1 MIPQNQIIYLILA
14 FLTSAL
20 MTAVTMPWLLRFC
33 KKRGLFDMPNSRK
46 IHHNKIPR
54 LGGVIFAPA
63 LIISVGVIV
72 VAMMLRN
79 QVLFQLQLSTYLLF
93 SGLFMI
99 FVIGLIDDVLGLA
112 AKIKF
117 LVQLVAALFMPLCN
131 LYINNL
137 YGFCG
142 IWEIPPYVG
151 YPLTILIALLIVN
164 AINLIDGIDGLAG
177 GLGLLTVA
185 VFSGLYLN
193 LGVIIYPIVT
203 FSMLGTLVVFLYY
216 NLCGNVEKGT
226 KTFMGDTGSLILGYV
241 IAYLCIKYAMSSSHV
256 LPSRLC
262 PILVSFTLVIVP
274 VFDLIRVAI
283 GRIWRGTGIFSA
295 DKTHIHHL
303 CLATGM
309 SMHTALA
316 FILCLQAGFD
326 VVNYLMFTLAGISS
340 TWIVFIDVFAYICI
354 IGVIKQL
361 GKNKNK

>member
-1 MIPQNQIIYLILA
+1 MSLSQYFYVALA
-14 FLTSAL
+14 FVVSVL

-33 KKRGLFDMPNSRK
+33 KKRGLFDMPNARK

-63 LIISVGVIV
+63 LIVSVGVVVIV
-72 VAMMLRN
+72 MMLRG
-79 QVLFQLQLSTYLLF
+79 QTLFQLQLSTYLLF

-117 LVQLVAALFMPLCN
+117 VVQLVAALFMPLCN

-142 IWEIPPYVG
+142 IGEIPPYIG
-151 YPLTILIALLIVN
+151 YPLTIFISLLIVN

-177 GLGLLTVA
+177 GLGLLTVSI
-185 VFSGLYLN
+185 FSGLYLN

-203 FSMLGTLVVFLYY
+203 FAMLGTLLVFLYY
-216 NLCGNVEKGT
+216 NLCGKVEKGT

-241 IAYLCIKYAMSSSHV
+241 IAYLCIKYAMSSSSV
-256 LPSRLC
+256 LPARLC

-283 GRIWRGTGIFSA
+283 ARLWRGTGMFCA

-303 CLATGM
+303 CLAAGM

-326 VVNYLMFTLAGISS
+326 VANYVLFVWGGVCS
-340 TWIVFIDVFAYICI
+340 TWLVFLDVAAYLCI
-354 IGVIKQL
+354 IAVIKL
-361 GKNKNK
+361 VGKKKQ